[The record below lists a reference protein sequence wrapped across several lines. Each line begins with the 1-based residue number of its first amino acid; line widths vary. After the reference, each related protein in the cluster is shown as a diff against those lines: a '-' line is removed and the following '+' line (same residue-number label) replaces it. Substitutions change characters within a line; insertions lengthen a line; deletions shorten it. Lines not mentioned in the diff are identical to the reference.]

1 MAGRPIRI
9 GDQLVLEEDY
19 DETYIPSEEDI
30 VEFAQKIGIDPTKEP
45 ELMWLARE
53 GIVAPLPVQ
62 WKPCQDI
69 TGDIYYF
76 NFANGQ
82 SMWDHPCDEHYRNL
96 VTQERGK
103 LAASGAMKKKH
114 KKKKKEKKD
123 KKDKETPRS
132 AMEPQPEQGLLPPP
146 SFLRGPPPL
155 PAPGLADLDPDQ
167 GTQARTEGPFKTG
180 QSPCLPGDSP
190 WPPQGSLPRRLQP
203 LSKGQAARPPQLFA
217 DVEQILGR
225 APGLCRTEGGDQQG
239 LEKPQK
245 LTEEIRLGLSDPELE
260 EPEVRPRRQALGTL
274 GAEDSRPPWHG
285 QAVLESGSQASVH
298 AELPETVPGPQPD
311 GEQHSRSRARLRS
324 TGPAGDQG
332 PSPTPSPPPEE
343 GPCLSSCS
351 SDQMLPTR
359 DNEGLSWRGVS
370 RTGGGAGCGRR
381 RTEPAGLWMGQV
393 SRPVSKDSPGS
404 YRETEPGP
412 EGPGASTEARLQAL
426 SSIPTD
432 PLAPEPAQKPSGSA
446 PGAPPARGERQLA
459 AVCAEPPEE
468 AGEAGGAG
476 GHGPHLE
483 SCSSSSSLASHLG
496 SQIVGEV
503 NNFPWDLQ
511 SSQGS
516 GWGAGQPGPGPRGLH
531 SGPLLVPQLFHL
543 QSSAEEESE
552 SDYSEDQRF
561 YRHILGMAN
570 MSRQLENLG
579 LLESVQEMPCGNL
592 SGMVCRLAASM
603 TGGGDHAAVR
613 AVEMDPRFLA
623 WGLELPEHPQE
634 AALAGQEASPHAC
647 VQLSSG
653 PPRQG
658 LGEPSSSGGLAG
670 EPGRTQPRSQALG
683 CSLAPV
689 HAPPG
694 GLAPLRGL
702 VEAPPS
708 ALRVSQS
715 VSLGS
720 SVESGQLGELTLP
733 SQGPKA
739 SAHTE
744 GLLGPLHED
753 SNVVSLSA
761 AGEGTI
767 EEGEADSDNQSVR
780 SSSELLKNLHL
791 DIGTLG
797 GDFEHEALRAE
808 GEDRDDGQ
816 SSQDELQSEQTR
828 GSERSSSLSH
838 GARLGGPF
846 PSQTTSKGPLQA
858 REGQPAWSG
867 AEEPGE
873 ASADPDRRILHGSL
887 QRAEV
892 PSPPAACWRDKEQ
905 SPQAEEPEGP
915 EEPEGKVLVSAP
927 LPVTPDRPSPEGVA
941 PPKQLSEAAREA
953 AEEAAARELE
963 HDQRQLLELKSEEM
977 QQLRE
982 KLRQEEEAE
991 ALQLHQQKDQS
1002 LSLLKEQLQRA
1013 TEEEGTRMREEESRR
1028 LARLRAQVRSSTE
1041 AEEERIR
1048 AEHRASLQRL
1058 REELE
1063 ALQEAERA
1071 SLEQRS
1077 QLALEQL
1084 RGEMEALERSQRAA
1098 LSAQKE
1104 RALQQLREQLDRER
1118 EEAVAALQREQGA
1131 ERERGAELE
1140 RLSPSLGAE
1149 STEVVR
1155 SLQKLEDAG
1164 QKQETPPQEWRAQL
1178 GACQALQFKQELTG
1192 LLTEK
1197 RQEVEREHGRR
1208 MDAMREEH
1216 RRVVAEARELYE
1228 AEERKQRAGLLEHLT
1243 GELERLRGAHERE
1256 LEAMRREQG
1265 RQLEALGL
1273 RHRAQERKLQ
1283 DLEVELETRV
1293 RDVKARLA
1301 QLDVQEVTATQRHLE
1316 EAKEEHSRL
1325 LESNRQLRRVLGELQ
1340 ARKAELESQVD
1351 LLRAQTER
1359 MQKHVRDLE
1368 AEAQR
1373 TRATLK
1379 EQAAEEGGASCFQP
1393 DLHIEDLRT
1402 SPVPTQTA
1410 EGPCPLPESKA
1421 EADSSLHSF
1430 RHYLSAEGAALRSA
1444 KAFLV
1449 RQTRSMRR
1457 RRTVLKVAQQR
1468 WCRELAGAPEAL
1480 EDVRKDLE
1488 EETRRLDEMKSAVEK
1503 GRDLLQ
1509 EKEEKLGQLEASLQ
1523 DEASDGDIMRE
1534 APAKKVVTFDLSDT
1548 EDTLSGSSESFPL
1561 PHFSPAASPALP
1573 GRIQYLSRALHQ
1585 RAPGPSHPSLAS
1597 ASRWAWAPG
1606 LGPGLSSSPAAAQ
1619 TVDDFLREKWLKY
1632 FPAGAPVLSGPG
1644 PGPGASRLGYVS
1656 AREQLRLLQRPH
1668 SHMPEGG
1675 SASLQGMVE
1684 ANWRWLEQYKN
1695 DPKLHLFSVHKPG
1708 ATPGLLQL
1716 GLDES
1721 NRLAVHRC

>member
-132 AMEPQPEQGLLPPP
+132 AM
-146 SFLRGPPPL
+146 
-155 PAPGLADLDPDQ
+155 
-167 GTQARTEGPFKTG
+167 
-180 QSPCLPGDSP
+180 
-190 WPPQGSLPRRLQP
+190 
-203 LSKGQAARPPQLFA
+203 
-217 DVEQILGR
+217 
-225 APGLCRTEGGDQQG
+225 
-239 LEKPQK
+239 
-245 LTEEIRLGLSDPELE
+245 
-260 EPEVRPRRQALGTL
+260 
-274 GAEDSRPPWHG
+274 
-285 QAVLESGSQASVH
+285 
-298 AELPETVPGPQPD
+298 
-311 GEQHSRSRARLRS
+311 
-324 TGPAGDQG
+324 
-332 PSPTPSPPPEE
+332 
-343 GPCLSSCS
+343 
-351 SDQMLPTR
+351 
-359 DNEGLSWRGVS
+359 
-370 RTGGGAGCGRR
+370 
-381 RTEPAGLWMGQV
+381 
-393 SRPVSKDSPGS
+393 
-404 YRETEPGP
+404 
-412 EGPGASTEARLQAL
+412 
-426 SSIPTD
+426 
-432 PLAPEPAQKPSGSA
+432 
-446 PGAPPARGERQLA
+446 
-459 AVCAEPPEE
+459 
-468 AGEAGGAG
+468 
-476 GHGPHLE
+476 
-483 SCSSSSSLASHLG
+483 
-496 SQIVGEV
+496 
-503 NNFPWDLQ
+503 
-511 SSQGS
+511 
-516 GWGAGQPGPGPRGLH
+516 
-531 SGPLLVPQLFHL
+531 
-543 QSSAEEESE
+543 
-552 SDYSEDQRF
+552 
-561 YRHILGMAN
+561 
-570 MSRQLENLG
+570 
-579 LLESVQEMPCGNL
+579 
-592 SGMVCRLAASM
+592 
-603 TGGGDHAAVR
+603 
-613 AVEMDPRFLA
+613 
-623 WGLELPEHPQE
+623 
-634 AALAGQEASPHAC
+634 
-647 VQLSSG
+647 
-653 PPRQG
+653 
-658 LGEPSSSGGLAG
+658 
-670 EPGRTQPRSQALG
+670 ALG

-1178 GACQALQFKQELTG
+1178 GACQALQFKQEQLTG